1 MSVYTLPPE
10 RIEEE
15 QFIQQHSALLG
26 AYRRQDWAAA
36 LHLLND
42 DWFAPAPHLMPIY
55 DLYRQRIA
63 HFQIEAPPE
72 NWDGVYTA
80 DEK

>member
-1 MSVYTLPPE
+1 
-10 RIEEE
+10 
-15 QFIQQHSALLG
+15 LG
-26 AYRRQDWAAA
+26 AYRRQDWEAA
-36 LHLLND
+36 LRLLND
-42 DWFAPAPHLMPIY
+42 GRFAPAPHLMPIY